1 MWICSMTDDYSPTKC
16 EFCKCYMPRQ
26 IEYDED
32 DDIVGFKTKCTPCT
46 QSEELMAP
54 LYYGSKGTTY
64 E

>member
-1 MWICSMTDDYSPTKC
+1 
-16 EFCKCYMPRQ
+16 MPRQ

-32 DDIVGFKTKCTPCT
+32 DDIVGFRTKCTPCT